1 MYSGFSGR
9 QRIGNVTQVNDP
21 NTSWVSMEP
30 HWGLIEVLLQG
41 TYGIRKSH
49 RKFLPQEP
57 RELDEAYDNRLQRSV
72 LAPYYI
78 RLERM
83 LAGMLTRKPVRLDD
97 VSDVIREQL
106 FDVDLQGNDLQT
118 WLFQTSRICIR
129 YGHVGV
135 LVDAPASGEN
145 GRPYYVSY
153 TPRDILGWRT
163 ELKDGKQELTQLRL
177 QEKIVVP
184 DGLYG
189 EKQVEQVRVLTP
201 GAFEIH
207 QKDQQGDF
215 KVVDEGRTSLSEIPF
230 SVAYSN
236 RMGVLESIPPLAD
249 IAELNLQHYQ
259 VQSDLSN
266 QLHISAVPM
275 LAIFGFP
282 QSAEEISAG
291 PGEAMA
297 LPEGAS
303 AQYIEPAGNSYDAQ
317 SAEEISAGPGEAI
330 ALPAPGEADAKYIE
344 PAGNSY
350 DAQFRRLE
358 QIASQINELGLAAV
372 LGSKL
377 VGETA
382 EAKRIDRSQGDSTM
396 MVVAQQMQ
404 DMIDNCLRFHAQ
416 YMQEANAG
424 SSLVNRD
431 FMGTRLEPLEIQ
443 ALLQLYTAGTITQE
457 TLLLQLEAGEVL
469 GDDFDVE
476 NELEATQNG
485 GLIEMNTPE
494 PTPQPAEESTMP
506 EAEDVEDAE

>member
-21 NTSWVSMEP
+21 NSSWVNQEP
-30 HWGLIEVLLQG
+30 HWGLIEIMLSG
-41 TYGIRKSH
+41 TYGIRKGH

-72 LAPYYI
+72 LAPYYV

-118 WLFQTSRICIR
+118 WLFQASRICIR

-135 LVDAPASGEN
+135 LVDAPKAGDN
-145 GRPYYVSY
+145 GRPYWVSVS
-153 TPRDILGWRT
+153 PRDILGFRS
-163 ELKDGKQELTQLRL
+163 ELKDGKQQLTQLRL

-215 KVVDEGRTSLSEIPF
+215 KVVDEGRTSLSDIPF

-317 SAEEISAGPGEAI
+317 
-330 ALPAPGEADAKYIE
+330 
-344 PAGNSY
+344 
-350 DAQFRRLE
+350 FRRLE
-358 QIASQINELGLAAV
+358 QIALQINELGLAAV

-469 GDDFDVE
+469 GDNFDVE

-506 EAEDVEDAE
+506 EAEEVEDAE

>member
-21 NTSWVSMEP
+21 NSSWVNQEP
-30 HWGLIEVLLQG
+30 HWGLIETLLSG
-41 TYGIRKSH
+41 TYGIRKGH
-49 RKFLPQEP
+49 RKFLFQEP

-72 LAPYYI
+72 LAPYYV

-106 FDVDLQGNDLQT
+106 FDVDLQGNDLQI
-118 WLFQTSRICIR
+118 WLFQTSKICIR

-135 LVDAPASGEN
+135 LVDAPAAGQD
-145 GRPYYVSY
+145 GRPYWVSY

-163 ELKDGKQELTQLRL
+163 ELKDGKQQLTQLRL

-291 PGEAMA
+291 PGEAIS
-297 LPEGAS
+297 LPSES
-303 AQYIEPAGNSYDAQ
+303 
-317 SAEEISAGPGEAI
+317 
-330 ALPAPGEADAKYIE
+330 DAKYIE

-404 DMIDNCLRFHAQ
+404 DMIDNSLRFHAE

-431 FMGTRLEPLEIQ
+431 FMGTRLEPLQIQ

-476 NELEATQNG
+476 EEIEATQNG

-494 PTPQPAEESTMP
+494 PTPESAEESAMP
-506 EAEDVEDAE
+506 EAEEVEDAE

>member
-21 NTSWVSMEP
+21 SAAWINQEP
-30 HWGLIEVLLQG
+30 HWGLIETLLGG
-41 TYGIRKSH
+41 TFKIRKGH

-145 GRPYYVSY
+145 GRPYWVSY

-291 PGEAMA
+291 PGEA
-297 LPEGAS
+297 
-303 AQYIEPAGNSYDAQ
+303 
-317 SAEEISAGPGEAI
+317 I

-431 FMGTRLEPLEIQ
+431 FLGTRLEPLEIQ

-494 PTPQPAEESTMP
+494 PTPEPEEESTMP
-506 EAEDVEDAE
+506 EAEEVEDAE

>member
-21 NTSWVSMEP
+21 NTAWVNMEP
-30 HWGLIEVLLQG
+30 HWGLIETLLGG
-41 TYGIRKSH
+41 TYKIRKGH

-57 RELDEAYDNRLQRSV
+57 RELDESYDNRLQRSV
-72 LAPYYI
+72 LAPYYL

-83 LAGMLTRKPVRLDD
+83 LSGMLTRKPVRLDD

-118 WLFQTSRICIR
+118 WLFATSRQCIR

-135 LVDAPASGEN
+135 LVDAPAASQN
-145 GRPYYVSY
+145 GRPYWVSY
-153 TPRDILGWRT
+153 TPRDILGWRS
-163 ELKDGKQELTQLRL
+163 EIKDGKQELTQLRL
-177 QEKIVVP
+177 SEKIVVP

-207 QKDQQGDF
+207 QKDQKGDF
-215 KVVDEGRTSLSEIPF
+215 VVVDEGRTSLSEIPF

-236 RMGVLESIPPLAD
+236 RMGVLESVPPLAD

-275 LAIFGFP
+275 LALFGFP
-282 QSAEEISAG
+282 AAAEEISAG
-291 PGEAMA
+291 PGEALA
-297 LPEGAS
+297 LPEGAA
-303 AQYIEPAGNSYDAQ
+303 AQ
-317 SAEEISAGPGEAI
+317 
-330 ALPAPGEADAKYIE
+330 YIE

-358 QIASQINELGLAAV
+358 QIAAQINELGLAAV
-372 LGSKL
+372 LGAKL

-404 DMIDNCLRFHAQ
+404 DLIDNSLRFHAD
-416 YMQEANAG
+416 YMQERNPG

-431 FMGTRLEPLEIQ
+431 FMGTRLEPQEIQ

-476 NELEATQNG
+476 QELEATQAG
-485 GLIEMNTPE
+485 GLIEINQPE
-494 PTPQPAEESTMP
+494 PRPQAAEEATMPAEAP
-506 EAEDVEDAE
+506 ETEDELAG